1 MAPLTAI
8 AKTGRKA
15 ESHRPFPRAIV
26 GADGWQLA
34 LRELVEAT
42 ATLLGLWGDKDA
54 VHLALLE
61 ELSGA
66 IAVFTLPCP
75 DGKFPSVGAHHPAA
89 IRLERTILDLYGLK
103 PTGALDARHWLDLGF
118 WGVTHPLGK
127 RRKRAIEAYPYAFLP
142 VEGED
147 LHQIPVG
154 PVHAG
159 IIEPGHFR
167 FTANGEAVVRLEQRL
182 GYVHKG
188 TESLM
193 TGATLDKGAKLA
205 GRTSGDSTVAYA
217 LAFAQAVEIS
227 APDRRSA
234 ARRVAPR
241 ADGGARAP
249 RQSFRRHRRH
259 LQRRLL
265 LARLRRMRH
274 PARAHLARG
283 GRLFR
288 SQADDGPHRAW
299 RRHRR
304 SRRGGIEAL
313 RALLETVRTS
323 FPGVVEIY
331 DKTASLQDRTVTTGY
346 LAPTLAR
353 AFGAGGYVGRA
364 SGRAFDARKAVA
376 YAPYDELE
384 FEVPVRDDGDVNARV
399 WIRIREVEQSLKLI
413 DQILERL
420 PEGKLHTDRAKSGGG
435 ERGSRWSRPSAA
447 TCSSRAHRRGR
458 ADRALP
464 PARSVLVPM
473 AAARSRHRRQH
484 RRRLPA
490 LQQIVQLLLFGPRPL
505 GGEHAPTSLQECG
518 ARAG

>member
-42 ATLLGLWGDKDA
+42 ATLLGLWGDRDA

-103 PTGALDARHWLDLGF
+103 PTGAFDARHWLDLGF

-167 FTANGEAVVRLEQRL
+167 FTAHGEAVVRLEQRL

-193 TGATLDKGAKLA
+193 TGASLDKGAKLA

-217 LAFAQAVEIS
+217 LAFAQAVES
-227 APDRRSA
+227 ALQIDVP
-234 ARRVAPR
+234 PR
-241 ADGGARAP
+241 AVWLRALMAEIERLANHFGDIGAICNDASFSLAFAECGILRERTLRAAGGC
-249 RQSFRRHRRH
+249 FGHRLMMDRIV
-259 LQRRLL
+259 
-265 LARLRRMRH
+265 
-274 PARAHLARG
+274 PG
-283 GRLFR
+283 GVT
-288 SQADDGPHRAW
+288 DDLGE
-299 RRHRR
+299 
-304 SRRGGIEAL
+304 GGIEAL

-331 DKTASLQDRTVTTGY
+331 DNTASLQDRTVTTGY

-384 FEVPVRDDGDVNARV
+384 FEAPVRDDGDVNARV

-413 DQILERL
+413 DQILARL
-420 PEGKLHTDRAKSGGG
+420 PEGKLHTDRVKSGGAREGLALVEAFRGDVLIAVRIG
-435 ERGSRWSRPSAA
+435 EDGLIERCHMRDPSWFQWPLLEVAIEGNIVA
-447 TCSSRAHRRGR
+447 DFPLCNKSFNCSYSGH
-458 ADRALP
+458 DL
-464 PARSVLVPM
+464 
-473 AAARSRHRRQH
+473 
-484 RRRLPA
+484 
-490 LQQIVQLLLFGPRPL
+490 
-505 GGEHAPTSLQECG
+505 
-518 ARAG
+518 

>member
-1 MAPLTAI
+1 MPLTAI

-15 ESHRPFPRAIV
+15 EGHRPFPRAIV
-26 GADGWQLA
+26 GADGWQRA
-34 LRELVEAT
+34 VRELVEAT

-89 IRLERTILDLYGLK
+89 IRLERTIADLYGLK
-103 PTGALDARHWLDLGF
+103 PTSASDTRHWLDLGF
-118 WGVTHPLGK
+118 WGVTRPLGK

-167 FTANGEAVVRLEQRL
+167 FTANGETVVRLEQRL

-205 GRTSGDSTVAYA
+205 GRASGDSTVAYA
-217 LAFAQAVEIS
+217 LAFAQAIES
-227 APDRRSA
+227 A
-234 ARRVAPR
+234 
-241 ADGGARAP
+241 
-249 RQSFRRHRRH
+249 
-259 LQRRLL
+259 LQIDV
-265 LARLRRMRH
+265 
-274 PARAHLARG
+274 PARAVWLRALMAELERLANHFGDIGAICNDASFSLAFAECGILRERTLRAAQACFGHRLMMDRIVPG
-283 GRLFR
+283 GVT
-288 SQADDGPHRAW
+288 DDLSEA
-299 RRHRR
+299 
-304 SRRGGIEAL
+304 GIEAL
-313 RALLETVRTS
+313 RALLETVRSS
-323 FPGVVEIY
+323 FPGVVDIY
-331 DKTASLQDRTVTTGY
+331 DNTASLQDRTVTTGY
-346 LAPTLAR
+346 LSPTLAR
-353 AFGAGGYVGRA
+353 SFGAGGYVGRA

-384 FEVPVRDDGDVNARV
+384 FEAPVRDDGDVNARV

-413 DQILERL
+413 EQIIERL
-420 PEGKLHTDRAKSGGG
+420 PEGKLHTERAKSGGVREGLALVEAFRGDVLIYVRIG
-435 ERGSRWSRPSAA
+435 EDGLIERCHMRDASWFQWPLLEVAIEGNIVADFPLCNKSFN
-447 TCSSRAHRRGR
+447 CSYSGH
-458 ADRALP
+458 DL
-464 PARSVLVPM
+464 
-473 AAARSRHRRQH
+473 
-484 RRRLPA
+484 
-490 LQQIVQLLLFGPRPL
+490 
-505 GGEHAPTSLQECG
+505 
-518 ARAG
+518 

>member
-1 MAPLTAI
+1 MPLTAI

-15 ESHRPFPRAIV
+15 DSHRPFPRAIV
-26 GADGWQLA
+26 GSEGWQLA

-42 ATLLGLWGDKDA
+42 ATLLGLWGDRDA

-75 DGKFPSVGAHHPAA
+75 DGKFPSVGVHHPAA

-103 PTGALDARHWLDLGF
+103 PVGASDARHWLDLGF
-118 WGVTHPLGK
+118 WGVTRPLGK
-127 RRKRAIEAYPYAFLP
+127 RRKRAIEAHPYAFLP

-167 FTANGEAVVRLEQRL
+167 FTANGEAVVRLEERL

-217 LAFAQAVEIS
+217 LAFAQAVES
-227 APDRRSA
+227 ALQIDVP
-234 ARRVAPR
+234 PR
-241 ADGGARAP
+241 AVWLRALMAELERLANHFGDIGAICNDASFSLAFAECGILRERTLRAAQACFGHRLMMDRIVPGGVT
-249 RQSFRRHRRH
+249 
-259 LQRRLL
+259 
-265 LARLRRMRH
+265 
-274 PARAHLARG
+274 
-283 GRLFR
+283 
-288 SQADDGPHRAW
+288 DDLGE
-299 RRHRR
+299 
-304 SRRGGIEAL
+304 GGIEAL

-331 DKTASLQDRTVTTGY
+331 DNTASLQDRTVTTGY
-346 LAPTLAR
+346 LSPTLAR

-384 FEVPVRDDGDVNARV
+384 FEAPVRDDGDVNARV

-420 PEGKLHTDRAKSGGG
+420 PEGKLHTDRAKSGGAREGLALVEAFRGDVLIAVRIG
-435 ERGSRWSRPSAA
+435 EDGLIERCHMRDPSWFQWPLLEVAIEGNIVA
-447 TCSSRAHRRGR
+447 DFPLCNKSFNCSYSGH
-458 ADRALP
+458 DL
-464 PARSVLVPM
+464 
-473 AAARSRHRRQH
+473 
-484 RRRLPA
+484 
-490 LQQIVQLLLFGPRPL
+490 
-505 GGEHAPTSLQECG
+505 
-518 ARAG
+518 